1 MYTFLILVFLLK
13 FGRTSVNI
21 SNASRATELSVVHTV
36 RCYPREIK
44 SQYLFA
50 SAARER
56 SLVIS
61 QATAQCRTGHFFQTR
76 WIFCSALINS
86 RPENDNPRRNKKF
99 MISSGVRSRWVQTR
113 LASRWVALFHSTY
126 LYPGQEYRW

>member
-1 MYTFLILVFLLK
+1 MYTLLILVILLK
-13 FGRTSVNI
+13 FGKTSVNI
-21 SNASRATELSVVHTV
+21 SKLNVSRATELSVVYTV

-61 QATAQCRTGHFFQTR
+61 QATAQCRTF
-76 WIFCSALINS
+76 L
-86 RPENDNPRRNKKF
+86 PD
-99 MISSGVRSRWVQTR
+99 
-113 LASRWVALFHSTY
+113 
-126 LYPGQEYRW
+126 

>member
-44 SQYLFA
+44 SQYQYLLRLLENGHLSF
-50 SAARER
+50 RKPPHN
-56 SLVIS
+56 V
-61 QATAQCRTGHFFQTR
+61 GHFFQTR
-76 WIFCSALINS
+76 WIFCSAPINS

-113 LASRWVALFHSTY
+113 LASRWVAFFHSTY
-126 LYPGQEYRW
+126 LYPGQAYTRW